1 MGRLLLT
8 RKVDQGL
15 RLTIRP
21 EHVAELGDLIR
32 NGITVTI
39 SEVTREGK
47 VRLSIEAPDSVLI
60 PRDEIEFLAYP

>member
-1 MGRLLLT
+1 MGRLMLT

-15 RLTIRP
+15 RFTIKP
-21 EHVAELGDLIR
+21 EHLENLSDLIR
-32 NGITVTI
+32 KGITVTI

-60 PRDEIEFLAYP
+60 LRDELELLT

>member
-1 MGRLLLT
+1 MGRLMLT
-8 RKVDQGL
+8 RKADQGL

-60 PRDEIEFLAYP
+60 LRDELCLM

>member
-1 MGRLLLT
+1 MGRLMLT
-8 RKVDQGL
+8 RKADQGL

-21 EHVAELGDLIR
+21 EHQDNISDLIR

-60 PRDEIEFLAYP
+60 LRDELEYLT

>member
-1 MGRLLLT
+1 VGRLLLT

-60 PRDEIEFLAYP
+60 LRDELELMI